1 MSYERVG
8 GTLMT
13 NKENNFPKRRFKNF
27 ELSGPWEAR
36 FLGELGKI
44 NPKGQLP
51 QTFEYVDL
59 ESVVG
64 IEMVSHR
71 KVTRDTAPSR
81 AQRLAQS
88 GDLFYQTVRPYQ
100 KNNFL
105 ATNLNGDYVFSTGYA
120 QLRPIISGY
129 FLLSLVQN
137 DSFVKSVLSR
147 CTGTSY
153 PSISADELSKIQVL
167 VSNDEQEL
175 YAIGKLFQKLDRL
188 IILHQHKLDKLKN
201 LKKAYL
207 SEMFPAEGERVP
219 KRRFPG
225 FEGEWEQKRLGEVV
239 EFKRGLTYNPSSISK
254 TGIRV
259 LRSSNI
265 EEDYFVM
272 REDDVFVDESH
283 ISIPFVEKGD
293 ILITS
298 ANGSSRL
305 VGKHAI
311 IDSDEKMVHG
321 GFMLLAK
328 TKQYNFINALFSS
341 NWYRRFIERTVLG
354 GNGAI
359 GNLSKSYLE
368 KEEPYFPTHEEQ
380 EKIGEFFQ
388 KLDKSISIQQQKL
401 DKLNDLKKA
410 YLNELFV

>member
-1 MSYERVG
+1 
-8 GTLMT
+8 MT
-13 NKENNFPKRRFKNF
+13 NSKLVPKRRFKEF
-27 ELSGPWEAR
+27 ELDSEWELKKLGDLGSVEMCKRIFKNETSDKFEIPFYKIGTFGKQADSYISREKFESYKNSFPYPKKGDLLLSASGSIGNVVEYR
-36 FLGELGKI
+36 GEDAYFQDSNIVWLNHSGKI
-44 NPKGQLP
+44 NN
-51 QTFEYVDL
+51 TFLKQFYSIASWE
-59 ESVVG
+59 G
-64 IEMVSHR
+64 IEGTTIKRLYNKNILETKISL
-71 KVTRDTAPSR
+71 PSMHE
-81 AQRLAQS
+81 
-88 GDLFYQTVRPYQ
+88 Q
-100 KNNFL
+100 K
-105 ATNLNGDYVFSTGYA
+105 
-120 QLRPIISGY
+120 Q
-129 FLLSLVQN
+129 
-137 DSFVKSVLSR
+137 
-147 CTGTSY
+147 
-153 PSISADELSKIQVL
+153 
-167 VSNDEQEL
+167 
-175 YAIGKLFQKLDRL
+175 IGKIFQTIDSL
-188 IILHQHKLDKLKN
+188 ISIHQHKLDKLKN

-225 FEGEWEQKRLGEVV
+225 FEGEWDQKRLGEVV

>member
-1 MSYERVG
+1 
-8 GTLMT
+8 MT
-13 NKENNFPKRRFKNF
+13 NSKLVPRRRFKEF
-27 ELSGPWEAR
+27 ELDSEWELKKLGDLGSVEMCKRIFKNETSDKFEIPFYKIGTFGKQADSYISREKFESYKNSFPYPKKGDLLLSASGSIGNVVEYR
-36 FLGELGKI
+36 GEDAYFQDSNIVWLNHSGKI
-44 NPKGQLP
+44 NN
-51 QTFEYVDL
+51 TFLKQFYSIASWE
-59 ESVVG
+59 G
-64 IEMVSHR
+64 IEGTTIKRLYNKNILETKISL
-71 KVTRDTAPSR
+71 PSMHE
-81 AQRLAQS
+81 
-88 GDLFYQTVRPYQ
+88 Q
-100 KNNFL
+100 K
-105 ATNLNGDYVFSTGYA
+105 
-120 QLRPIISGY
+120 Q
-129 FLLSLVQN
+129 
-137 DSFVKSVLSR
+137 
-147 CTGTSY
+147 
-153 PSISADELSKIQVL
+153 
-167 VSNDEQEL
+167 
-175 YAIGKLFQKLDRL
+175 IGKIFQTIDSL
-188 IILHQHKLDKLKN
+188 ISIHQHKLDKLKN

>member
-1 MSYERVG
+1 
-8 GTLMT
+8 MT
-13 NKENNFPKRRFKNF
+13 NSKLVPKRRFKEF
-27 ELSGPWEAR
+27 ELDSEWELKKLGDLGSVEMCKRIFKNETSDKFEIPFYKIGTFGKQADSYISREKFESYKNSFPYPKKGDLLLSASGSIGNVVEYR
-36 FLGELGKI
+36 GEDAYFQDSNIVWLNHSGKI
-44 NPKGQLP
+44 NN
-51 QTFEYVDL
+51 TFLKQFYSIASWE
-59 ESVVG
+59 G
-64 IEMVSHR
+64 IEGTTIKRLYNKNILETKISL
-71 KVTRDTAPSR
+71 PSMHE
-81 AQRLAQS
+81 
-88 GDLFYQTVRPYQ
+88 Q
-100 KNNFL
+100 K
-105 ATNLNGDYVFSTGYA
+105 
-120 QLRPIISGY
+120 Q
-129 FLLSLVQN
+129 
-137 DSFVKSVLSR
+137 
-147 CTGTSY
+147 
-153 PSISADELSKIQVL
+153 
-167 VSNDEQEL
+167 
-175 YAIGKLFQKLDRL
+175 IGKIFQTLDSL
-188 IILHQHKLDKLKN
+188 ISIHQHKLDKLKN